1 MGLASPFTSPLGNH
15 QQEDLMK
22 RKHTQ
27 KRLLACAAGLALAGL
42 LGGCGNGSG
51 LGSIHGS
58 GGDGNSNASLLNKV
72 IGVIEGLSTAQ
83 ANGGAGIAQFPFSAE
98 GATGT
103 ITGRV
108 AAGHAIGGA
117 TVKALAWNGVSLTPV
132 TCATATTAASGPLA
146 GAYNIALSS
155 CPANGG
161 FVVLEVDATTPTE
174 GAITLQGVWS
184 PSQGGVANITTLT
197 TAALDACCNADP
209 SLTEMDLAGDFVDQI
224 TANGTPMPV
233 TAAQANAATASVM
246 SGIEGNASTLKAD
259 LDASA
264 LSTMSYSA
272 WQGLDLFTGNFA
284 ANHSGEDAVMDSVR
298 YATDGAT
305 PYATITMLDA
315 NGQSLATIYAANR
328 TASSAQISPQDAAA
342 QAAQSDAQA
351 TGGTAAITSIVDGNY
366 VLTYSSSGGLQGS
379 CNLTVAYPQ
388 VSATCSDPN
397 NGSYAAS
404 GTDNGGILAFGTTP
418 IAFVG
423 GLTAT
428 GGSGTWGGS
437 GVSGNWS
444 ITSSVD

>member
-1 MGLASPFTSPLGNH
+1 
-15 QQEDLMK
+15 MK
-22 RKHTQ
+22 RIHTQ
-27 KRLLACAAGLALAGL
+27 KRLLAVAAGLALVGL

-51 LGSIHGS
+51 LGRIHGS
-58 GGDGNSNASLLNKV
+58 GGDGNTNASLLNKV

-132 TCATATTAASGPLA
+132 TCATATTAASGPLE

-161 FVVLEVDATTPTE
+161 FVTLEVDATTQTE
-174 GAITLQGVWS
+174 GNIKLQGIWA
-184 PSQGGVANITTLT
+184 PSQGGVADITTLT

-209 SLTEMDLAGDFVDQI
+209 SLTEMDLAGDFVNQI
-224 TANGTPMPV
+224 TSNGTPMPV
-233 TAAQANAATASVM
+233 TAAQANAATAAVM
-246 SGIEGNASTLKAD
+246 SGIEVNASAIKAD
-259 LDASA
+259 LDAA
-264 LSTMSYSA
+264 GLSTMSYSA

-284 ANHSGEDAVMDSVR
+284 ANHSGEDAVMDSLR
-298 YATDGAT
+298 YTTDGAT
-305 PYATITMLDA
+305 PYATVNLLDA

-328 TASSAQISPQDAAA
+328 TAASAQISPQNAAA
-342 QAAQSDAQA
+342 AAAQSDAQS
-351 TGGTAAITSIVDGNY
+351 TGGTAAVTSIVDGSY
-366 VLTYSSSGGLQGS
+366 VLTYSSSSGLQGS
-379 CNLTVAYPQ
+379 CALSVAYPQ
-388 VSATCSDPN
+388 VSATCADPTD
-397 NGSYAAS
+397 GSYSAT
-404 GTDNGGILAFGTTP
+404 GTDNGGILSLGASAANF
-418 IAFVG
+418 AG

-428 GGSGTWGGS
+428 GGAGTWSGS
-437 GVSGNWS
+437 AGSGNWS

>member
-1 MGLASPFTSPLGNH
+1 
-15 QQEDLMK
+15 MK
-22 RKHTQ
+22 NTH
-27 KRLLACAAGLALAGL
+27 KRLLALAAGLAFALA
-42 LGGCGNGSG
+42 LGGCGSGSSFAG
-51 LGSIHGS
+51 IHGS
-58 GGDGNSNASLLNKV
+58 GGDGNTNASLLNKV
-72 IGVIEGLSTAQ
+72 IGVIEGLTTAQ
-83 ANGGAGIAQFPFSAE
+83 ANGGAGISQFPFSSE

-108 AAGHAIGGA
+108 AAGQAIGGA
-117 TVKALAWNGVSLTPV
+117 TVKALAWDGVSLTPV
-132 TCATATTAASGPLA
+132 TCATATTAASGPLE

-161 FVVLEVDATTPTE
+161 FVTLEVDATTPTE
-174 GAITLQGVWS
+174 GAVKLQGVWA

-209 SLTEMDLAGDFVDQI
+209 SLTEMDLAGDFVNQI
-224 TANGTPMPV
+224 TTNGTPMPV

-272 WQGLDLFTGNFA
+272 WQALDLFTGNFA

-298 YATDGAT
+298 YTTDGAT
-305 PYATITMLDA
+305 PYATINMLDA
-315 NGQSLATIYAANR
+315 NGQSLATIYSANR
-328 TASSAQISPQDAAA
+328 TAASAQISPQGAAA
-342 QAAQSDAQA
+342 AAAQSDAQA
-351 TGGTAAITSIVDGNY
+351 TGGTAAVTSIVDGGY
-366 VLTYSSSGGLQGS
+366 ALSYSGGGVQGT

-388 VSATCSDPN
+388 VSASCSDN
-397 NGSYAAS
+397 ANGSYAAS

-418 IAFVG
+418 IAFIG

-428 GGSGTWGGS
+428 GGSGTWSGGAAS
-437 GVSGNWS
+437 GQWS
-444 ITSSVD
+444 ITASVD